1 MSSFNAVSAYFSQKR
16 VTGSQLLN
24 LSVFSFIS
32 ILLIYGGVLIL
43 QSENIFKKVYEGFD
57 VPAAPAAPAA
67 PAESGTE
74 RETETES
81 RTGTPTTGTPIRG
94 TPTRESRSTATT
106 WTADLPED
114 LTLAQLQKNV
124 NLIRKQ
130 SNMNVYTGTGMI
142 VTGSLILLYQTYSL
156 FF

>member
-57 VPAAPAAPAA
+57 VPLGTGT
-67 PAESGTE
+67 ESGTG
-74 RETETES
+74 TGTGIES
-81 RTGTPTTGTPIRG
+81 GTPTGTPTTGTPTTG
-94 TPTRESRSTATT
+94 TPKTASRSTATT

-130 SNMNVYTGTGMI
+130 SNMNVYTGTSMI
-142 VTGSLILLYQTYSL
+142 VTGSVILLYQTYSL

>member
-1 MSSFNAVSAYFSQKR
+1 MSSFNAVSAYFSEKR
-16 VTGSQLLN
+16 VKGSALIN
-24 LSVFSFIS
+24 LSVYGFIS

-43 QSENIFKKVYEGFD
+43 QSENIFKKVYEGFQ
-57 VPAAPAAPAA
+57 VGAATTTATAQATGIPKTVAP
-67 PAESGTE
+67 SM
-74 RETETES
+74 
-81 RTGTPTTGTPIRG
+81 PTAGG
-94 TPTRESRSTATT
+94 TT

-130 SNMNVYTGTGMI
+130 STINVYTGTGMI
-142 VTGSLILLYQTYSL
+142 VTGSVILLYQTYTL

>member
-1 MSSFNAVSAYFSQKR
+1 MSSFNAVSAYFSEKR
-16 VTGSQLLN
+16 VKGSALIN
-24 LSVFSFIS
+24 LSVYGFIS

-43 QSENIFKKVYEGFD
+43 QSENIFKKVYEGFQ
-57 VPAAPAAPAA
+57 VGAATATAQATAATGIPKTVA
-67 PAESGTE
+67 PSM
-74 RETETES
+74 
-81 RTGTPTTGTPIRG
+81 PTAG
-94 TPTRESRSTATT
+94 ATT

-130 SNMNVYTGTGMI
+130 STINVYTGTGMI
-142 VTGSLILLYQTYSL
+142 VTGSVILLYQIYAL

>member
-1 MSSFNAVSAYFSQKR
+1 MASFNAVSAYFSEKR
-16 VTGSQLLN
+16 VTGPQLLN
-24 LSVFSFIS
+24 LSVYGFIS

-43 QSENIFKKVYEGFD
+43 QSENIFKKVYEGFQ
-57 VPAAPAAPAA
+57 VGAATATTTTATATA
-67 PAESGTE
+67 QS
-74 RETETES
+74 
-81 RTGTPTTGTPIRG
+81 TGTPKTEAPSM
-94 TPTRESRSTATT
+94 PTAGGTT

-130 SNMNVYTGTGMI
+130 STMNVYTGTGMI
-142 VTGSLILLYQTYSL
+142 VTGSVILLYQTYTL

>member
-24 LSVFSFIS
+24 FSVYGFIS

-57 VPAAPAAPAA
+57 VPTGTGT
-67 PAESGTE
+67 ESGTG
-74 RETETES
+74 TG
-81 RTGTPTTGTPIRG
+81 TGTPKTA
-94 TPTRESRSTATT
+94 SRSTATT

-142 VTGSLILLYQTYSL
+142 VTGSVILLYQTYSL

>member
-24 LSVFSFIS
+24 FSVYGFIS

-57 VPAAPAAPAA
+57 VPT
-67 PAESGTE
+67 GTGTGTGT
-74 RETETES
+74 ETETES
-81 RTGTPTTGTPIRG
+81 RTGTPTRG
-94 TPTRESRSTATT
+94 TPTTESRSRATT

-130 SNMNVYTGTGMI
+130 STINVYTGTGMI
-142 VTGSLILLYQTYSL
+142 VTGSVILLYQTYSL